1 LSSQIEATQSS
12 FSDLLL
18 FESDAESILITK
30 HGKPVAKLVP
40 VDADAD
46 DIYNFLAGKESI
58 TGVVVSSALSDDR
71 RVSI

>member
-1 LSSQIEATQSS
+1 
-12 FSDLLL
+12 LL